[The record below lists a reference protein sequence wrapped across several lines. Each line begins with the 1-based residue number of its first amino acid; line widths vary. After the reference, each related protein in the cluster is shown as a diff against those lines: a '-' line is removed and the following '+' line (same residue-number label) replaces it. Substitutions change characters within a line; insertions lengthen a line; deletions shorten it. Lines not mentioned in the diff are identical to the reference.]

1 MELLWEMMLRTIG
14 EMILRTIEE
23 VDDAPHH
30 L

>member
-1 MELLWEMMLRTIG
+1 MELLWEMVLRTIG